1 MPNGD
6 VYFKTRK
13 FKSYGK
19 LSNQTIDDLRS
30 GARIHVDQMKEDPLD
45 FALWKSSKPGEPFWE
60 SPWGRGRPGWHIECS
75 SMAGKYLGNT
85 IDIHCGGQDLIF
97 PHHENEIAQ
106 SECLTETKFA
116 NYWMHNG
123 YINIDNEK
131 MSKSKNNFFTVREVA
146 QQYGYEPIRYLMI
159 SSHYR
164 SPINYAPDIMEQ
176 CKSAVQRLYNFKENL
191 KFAVEKS
198 SLLKEEAKINLEDY
212 KLRFINAL
220 SDDLNT
226 ADALGI
232 VFELVKEV
240 NSNILSLKSQSRETL
255 EKVMLIFNE
264 MMSVLGLLYENKNSE
279 DNKLNLEIENLIK
292 LRENARKEKNWK
304 RADELRDLL
313 NSKGVT
319 IEDTPQGTKFSFK

>member
-1 MPNGD
+1 
-6 VYFKTRK
+6 
-13 FKSYGK
+13 
-19 LSNQTIDDLRS
+19 
-30 GARIHVDQMKEDPLD
+30 
-45 FALWKSSKPGEPFWE
+45 
-60 SPWGRGRPGWHIECS
+60 
-75 SMAGKYLGNT
+75 
-85 IDIHCGGQDLIF
+85 
-97 PHHENEIAQ
+97 
-106 SECLTETKFA
+106 
-116 NYWMHNG
+116 
-123 YINIDNEK
+123 